1 MPQAEIRAS
10 SKRLRARS
18 VGGRPCAQAWRVGMA
33 RRRPVVPRAKR
44 RAPSRAADGA
54 AERPQRPEKPGLRC
68 CYLLKSLGSR
78 GSTYIGFTVNPS
90 RRVRQHNGE
99 ILGGARHTRKH
110 RPWEMV
116 AFVHGFSSK
125 VAALQFEWAWQHPT
139 VRRRTHRG
147 RARGREVR
155 PVQTRVCVPRPHRSR
170 SRCATRWATSRSG
183 STPTRLTCA
192 CRCSG
197 SCWPLSHGAM
207 SPSACTSYA
216 EHSHRR
222 PPPLPTR
229 VARPAVRPLRPCL
242 RPCVCLLR
250 RCLRCPRRS
259 SARSRG
265 CCSAGRS
272 ACPRTSG

>member
-1 MPQAEIRAS
+1 
-10 SKRLRARS
+10 
-18 VGGRPCAQAWRVGMA
+18 MA
-33 RRRPVVPRAKR
+33 RRRPAVPRAKR
-44 RAPSRAADGA
+44 RAPSRATDGA

-78 GSTYIGFTVNPS
+78 GSTYIGFTVNPP

-99 ILGGARHTRKH
+99 ILGGAKHTRKH

-147 RARGREVR
+147 RTRGREVR
-155 PVQTRVCVPRPHRSR
+155 PVQTRVCAPRPHRSR

-192 CRCSG
+192 CRCAPG
-197 SCWPLSHGAM
+197 GGGAV
-207 SPSACTSYA
+207 
-216 EHSHRR
+216 R
-222 PPPLPTR
+222 R
-229 VARPAVRPLRPCL
+229 VAVACGVPC
-242 RPCVCLLR
+242 RV
-250 RCLRCPRRS
+250 PRAACGMRWVGGACMGWPQATRAPT
-259 SARSRG
+259 ARSRSEAG
-265 CCSAGRS
+265 CLVRLAALLRPPLCCLPAAATPSPHHLPGARGHAGH
-272 ACPRTSG
+272 